1 MSSAT
6 ARSPRPASQTGA
18 RDGFSPRTAPS
29 LPLRGQ
35 AVTER
40 PRVRRQARPQSS
52 PGSPFPAGAP
62 RPTAT
67 KRPTPCANRTA
78 PIAGRNIRSAPAIR
92 GTACVTK
99 VFPTCIHTLAA
110 QGGIAASLGDMGDGD
125 NWRFHMY
132 DTVKGCEWLG
142 DQDAIE
148 YVVMCLPLLRGL
160 WKRADRR
167 RAVPPSSPAPWAI
180 LTVRATKNSMPL
192 R

>member
-1 MSSAT
+1 VATSTMSSAT

-99 VFPTCIHTLAA
+99 VFP
-110 QGGIAASLGDMGDGD
+110 SDGD